1 MAKYVGYKRPKDTK
15 KTVKH
20 ILTYLG
26 HYKWAFLLIA
36 ILVFISAGAGIM
48 GTFLIKPVVNNFIVP
63 GNMKGLIIA
72 VCGMGVMYAC
82 GALSTLGYNRLM
94 VHTSQK
100 VVSEIRMDLFKH
112 TQKLPLKYFDNNTQ
126 LSGIE
131 KMFGAIVCGIKDG
144 KFIERDKNGN
154 ITKKGTYKNG
164 AGSDEQQLCDGNPEL
179 SYTFWNYNN
188 DAGIKCKA
196 DYYCCC
202 FSYSYVHIYQIQ
214 W

>member
-20 ILTYLG
+20 LLTYLG

-36 ILVFISAGAGIM
+36 ILVFVSAGAGIM

-63 GNMKGLIIA
+63 GNMKGLIMA

-112 TQKLPLKYFDNNTQ
+112 TQKLPLKYFDNNTHGEIMSHFTNDVDTVQ
-126 LSGIE
+126 EAMNNSFAMVIQSFLTLFGTIIMMLVLSVRLTIIVVVFLFLCSSLSNT
-131 KMFGAIVCGIKDG
+131 MVNAARNIITDSRRSLAISTVL
-144 KFIERDKNGN
+144 F
-154 ITKKGTYKNG
+154 KK
-164 AGSDEQQLCDGNPEL
+164 
-179 SYTFWNYNN
+179 
-188 DAGIKCKA
+188 
-196 DYYCCC
+196 
-202 FSYSYVHIYQIQ
+202 
-214 W
+214 